1 MTKDKRRN
9 SMFRHNFKYDILTSL
24 RVREIIIWLIIYPI
38 ALGTFFKVAFG
49 NIYDNDIKFT
59 TVKTAVV
66 VNSEENAKAF
76 RQVAES
82 METGDDAMFSFI
94 YTDKQDALKQLK
106 DEDVRGII
114 YVDDKLSLTV
124 ASNNLKS
131 TMLER
136 FVEKY
141 NLNAKIISDTMAAD
155 PAKTQAVAKAL
166 TEEISSVK
174 AEALSNGNTNMYDQ
188 YFYNLLAMVAMFG
201 SLAGLHVATHNQG
214 NLSPLG
220 ARKCVSPTPKITT
233 ILSNLCATFVVQAIC
248 MVIAVT
254 FIITVLR
261 VDMGNRI
268 PLIYLTAIL
277 AGFVGSSL
285 GFVVGSI
292 GRFSEN
298 TKNAMCTASSL
309 LLCFCSGLMD
319 AGIKQKIAESSFA
332 WFNKVNP
339 AAVMCESFFSLNI
352 YEDYTRYIQCIVTM
366 IITIVVFITLG
377 LLMTRRRKYASL

>member
-1 MTKDKRRN
+1 
-9 SMFRHNFKYDILTSL
+9 MFRHNFKYDILTTL
-24 RVREIIIWLIIYPI
+24 RVKEVIIWLIIYPI

-59 TVKTAVV
+59 AVKTAVV
-66 VNSEENAKAF
+66 INSEQNGKAF
-76 RQVAES
+76 RQVAEAI
-82 METGDDAMFSFI
+82 GQDDDAAFSFV
-94 YTDKQDALKQLK
+94 YTDKDDALKQLK

-114 YVDDKLSLTV
+114 FVDDKLSLTV
-124 ASNNLKS
+124 ASNSLKS
-131 TMLER
+131 TMLEK

-141 NLNAKIISDTMAAD
+141 NLNAKIITDTAKID
-155 PAKTQAVAKAL
+155 PAKIQTVTQAL
-166 TEEISSVK
+166 TEEISTVRSQ
-174 AEALSNGNTNMYDQ
+174 ALSKGDTNMYDQ

-201 SLAGLHVATHNQG
+201 SIAGLHVATHNQG

-220 ARKCVSPTPKITT
+220 ARKCISPTPKIKT
-233 ILSNLCATFVVQAIC
+233 ILSNLCATFAVQAMC
-248 MVIAVT
+248 MAIAVT

-268 PLIYLTAIL
+268 PLVYLTAIL

-285 GFVVGSI
+285 GFVIGSI
-292 GRFSEN
+292 GRFNES
-298 TKNAMCTASSL
+298 TKNALCTASSL

-319 AGIKQKIAESSFA
+319 ASIKQKIAESSFA

-352 YEDYTRYIQCIVTM
+352 YEDYTRYIQCVVTM
-366 IITIVVFITLG
+366 IITVVVFITLG

>member
-1 MTKDKRRN
+1 
-9 SMFRHNFKYDILTSL
+9 MFRHNFKYDILTSL

-141 NLNAKIISDTMAAD
+141 NLNAGFDISKAEIIDPVKYDGMEEMVQTMVELR
-155 PAKTQAVAKAL
+155 KGKM
-166 TEEISSVK
+166 TEDECR
-174 AEALSNGNTNMYDQ
+174 EALSKGNTNMYDQ

-268 PLIYLTAIL
+268 PLVYLTAIL

>member
-1 MTKDKRRN
+1 
-9 SMFRHNFKYDILTSL
+9 MFRHNFKYDILTSL

-49 NIYDNDIKFT
+49 NIYDNEMKFT
-59 TVKTAVV
+59 SVKTAVV
-66 VNSEENAKAF
+66 VNSQENAKAF
-76 RQVAES
+76 RQVADKLE
-82 METGDDAMFSFI
+82 EGDDAAFSFV
-94 YTDKQDALKQLK
+94 YTDKDDALRQLK

-114 YVDDKLSLTV
+114 FVDDQLSLTV
-124 ASNNLKS
+124 ASNSLKS

-136 FVEKY
+136 LVEKY
-141 NLNAKIISDTMAAD
+141 NLSARIIKDTAKSD
-155 PAKTQAVAKAL
+155 PSKTAQVSQALMQEVN
-166 TEEISSVK
+166 TVK
-174 AEALSNGNTNMYDQ
+174 AEALSKGNTNMYDQ

-248 MVIAVT
+248 MMIAVT

-261 VDMGNRI
+261 VDMGSRI
-268 PLIYLTAIL
+268 PLVYLTAIL

-285 GFVVGSI
+285 GFVIGSI
-292 GRFSEN
+292 GRFSES
-298 TKNAMCTASSL
+298 TKNAMCTAASL

-319 AGIKQKIAESSFA
+319 ASIKQKIAESSFA

-352 YEDYTRYIQCIVTM
+352 YEDYTRYIQCVVTM